1 MQSLS
6 QNIYFFILRLYV
18 VSFSL
23 LFILFTSLLTF
34 RDHVILFCVYGGYY
48 VCLWLSVFLFKIYL
62 FERER
67 KRASLTV
74 RMRRGNAEEEGERT
88 SSRLSAK
95 HGALHGLNLT
105 IPRPWP
111 KLKPRVR
118 CPTAIC
124 ATHMPWDFLILTI
137 ILECQYYL
145 I

>member
-88 SSRLSAK
+88 SSRLS
-95 HGALHGLNLT
+95 HGVQSPMRDW
-105 IPRPWP
+105 ISRPWDQIWAET
-111 KLKPRVR
+111 KS
-118 CPTAIC
+118 PTLNPLHRPGVPM
-124 ATHMPWDFLILTI
+124 TLSLLYTSQ
-137 ILECQYYL
+137 CQVSTG
-145 I
+145 